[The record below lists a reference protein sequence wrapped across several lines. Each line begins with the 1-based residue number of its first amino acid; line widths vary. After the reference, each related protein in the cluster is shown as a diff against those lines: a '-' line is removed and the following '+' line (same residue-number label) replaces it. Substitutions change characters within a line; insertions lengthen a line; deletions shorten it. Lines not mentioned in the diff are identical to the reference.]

1 MVYNNDHNYAAID
14 YLATHRY
21 YKLMRSSAGI
31 ININSS
37 ELRIKTDH
45 RTSRGG
51 NHLYEYIYYI
61 LIPGRPS
68 SYHQPTHRT
77 SCRTYPIYLLW
88 FIQENIWHAQFI
100 CNWLINLCGVGYD
113 LVNILIYFCTSEDQ
127 SLSWVGDTW
136 ECQGGGGAPWPSL
149 NLAHI
154 LLCKLLLIAGW
165 LKSTVVNTF
174 GFVLK
179 EAFHPLGS
187 FIWWILH
194 TDLSSILDAWY
205 WWYVHLIKS

>member
-77 SCRTYPIYLLW
+77 SYRTYPIYTHTMKLQIFDTNNYWQLINNNLIKLDAYESRLDRKELVSAWPIYW
-88 FIQENIWHAQFI
+88 FIYLQIWRSVTSVMLSWRYLRVSGWGYLDPLLIWHTS
-100 CNWLINLCGVGYD
+100 
-113 LVNILIYFCTSEDQ
+113 YFANC
-127 SLSWVGDTW
+127 
-136 ECQGGGGAPWPSL
+136 C
-149 NLAHI
+149 
-154 LLCKLLLIAGW
+154 
-165 LKSTVVNTF
+165 
-174 GFVLK
+174 
-179 EAFHPLGS
+179 
-187 FIWWILH
+187 
-194 TDLSSILDAWY
+194 
-205 WWYVHLIKS
+205 